1 MSENNWKDFLKS
13 KSNLTLLIFNFF
25 LLFSSLCIV
34 TTYLNYNEQRQEV
47 VKLSD
52 PVLNSFNAIDLDTY
66 AFILMYISI
75 ITFFVF
81 IASRPKLILLAF
93 TAYCMI
99 ILSRIFMMWLT
110 PLDIPEGAIYF
121 HDPIVNIFGGGTTF
135 MKDLFFSGHTSLMVL
150 LTLVVHYEN
159 RNIGNIYGKEK
170 IKGIDKF
177 YFYFLMI
184 STVLV
189 ALSVLLQKAHY
200 TVDVVVA
207 PFVAY
212 TAYRISRKIYKL

>member
-1 MSENNWKDFLKS
+1 MSDNNWKDFLKN
-13 KSNLTLLIFNFF
+13 KGNTAKLILNFI
-25 LLFSSLCIV
+25 LLFVSLCLV
-34 TTYLNYNEQRQEV
+34 TTYLNFNEQRTEV

-52 PVLNSFNAIDLDTY
+52 PVLKTFTAYDLDTY

-93 TAYCMI
+93 TSYCI
-99 ILSRIFMMWLT
+99 VILSRIFMMWLT

-150 LTLVVHYEN
+150 LTLIVHYEN
-159 RNIGNIYGKEK
+159 RNVSVTYGKDK
-170 IKGIDKF
+170 IKNIDKF
-177 YFYFLMI
+177 YQYFLMTGTI
-184 STVLV
+184 LV

-200 TVDVVVA
+200 TVDVIVA